1 MLIWKPHVPGASL
14 EWKRKAFLPQAS
26 WLPALLLH
34 ALLSRAL
41 RLGCSGIQRYLTRAI
56 LSYKE
61 AQPYVLILVSAVQAG
76 VGLTV

>member
-14 EWKRKAFLPQAS
+14 EWKRKAFPPQAS
-26 WLPALLLH
+26 WLPALL
-34 ALLSRAL
+34 SRTL
-41 RLGCSGIQRYLTRAI
+41 RLGCSCIQRYLTRAI